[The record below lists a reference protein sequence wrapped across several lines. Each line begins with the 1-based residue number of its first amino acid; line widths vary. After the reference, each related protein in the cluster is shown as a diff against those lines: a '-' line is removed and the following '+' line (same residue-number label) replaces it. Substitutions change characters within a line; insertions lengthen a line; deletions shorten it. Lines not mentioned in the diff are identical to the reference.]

1 VKACKLCK
9 FAAICLA
16 FGYNAGDRAV
26 CRLRLT
32 RLYHKATRS
41 IHLADSMTAV
51 INDMRCVTVEEML
64 RDHREDLVWIGEK
77 G

>member
-51 INDMRCVTVEEML
+51 INDMRCVTAEEIWA
-64 RDHREDLVWIGEK
+64 EFNPG
-77 G
+77 

>member
-64 RDHREDLVWIGEK
+64 RDHREDLAWIGEK